1 MAGLDRTDGWRSQG
15 LDEGETAMEQRQTRG
30 AEAPDRPEDAFD
42 EAWTARAV
50 VDEHG
55 ILTAW
60 SEGAR
65 LLLGYQAPEIV
76 GKSAACL
83 LAEAVSAEV
92 LDGIRALPRWSGR
105 VRMRHRDGHQVEA
118 AVLAHH
124 RLDGSSGPDWFL
136 VSALTGTAAA
146 PEDESLVAW
155 SFEQASFCGM
165 TVYDTHLRLRRA
177 NNNSQDHAALGEADM
192 RGLRFSEFVS
202 HPDADAMEQRMARVL
217 ETGEPEHLRTSVRAP
232 GESREHAWSYYLYP
246 LRDADGATHGVCV
259 SGQDQTEQYWA
270 HKRLQLIND
279 AGARI
284 GTTLDVTR
292 TTQELTDVAVPQFA
306 DFAAVDLLCGR
317 EDSATDTVVPDTRG
331 PAAQRLRLR
340 RTAHQSVL
348 PGIPEA
354 VVALGELDS
363 DDGPWSEC
371 LAAGRA
377 VLRTEYDPRACD
389 PSVRDEGWL
398 ATINAFGVHSAI
410 AVPLRARGG
419 TLGVAIFARHQRP
432 EPFGKDDLLLA
443 EEITERA
450 AIYIDNARRYTR
462 ERDTSLTLQRDLLPR
477 GTPRQAALR
486 TASRYLPAGS
496 LAGIGGDWYDVI
508 PLSGARVALVVGD
521 VVGHGLQATATMGRL
536 RASVRTLADIDLP
549 PDELLT
555 HLDDVVI
562 RLQTETSPT
571 EEGGDDAAVD
581 AGQLGAT
588 CLYMIYDPI
597 SRQCT
602 AASAG
607 HPPPAV
613 VRPGSGA
620 EYLDIPAG
628 PPLGVGGFPFEAVE
642 LQLPEGSLLV
652 LYTDGLIECARVGLD
667 EGLERLRAA
676 LSAPLPSLEDM
687 CDHVLSTLVSDH
699 PGDDVALVIAR
710 TRELDDKHVATW
722 DLSEDLA
729 EVARARN
736 LATSQ
741 LAEWGLQESAFVAEL
756 VVSELVTNA
765 IRYGG
770 GPIRLRLIRQDTLI
784 CEVADGSDTSP
795 HLRRARTFD
804 EGGRGLFIVA
814 QLAEHWGTRYRP
826 VGKTIWAEMPL

>member
-1 MAGLDRTDGWRSQG
+1 MDV
-15 LDEGETAMEQRQTRG
+15 
-30 AEAPDRPEDAFD
+30 FD
-42 EAWTARAV
+42 EARTARAT

-55 ILTAW
+55 IVTAW

-65 LLLGYQAPEIV
+65 LLLGYPAAEII
-76 GKSAACL
+76 GKPAGCL
-83 LAEAVSAEV
+83 LVEAVSAEV
-92 LDGIRALPRWSGR
+92 LGGIRALPRWSGR

-118 AVLAHH
+118 GVLAHH
-124 RLDGSSGPDWFL
+124 RLDGGCAPDWF
-136 VSALTGTAAA
+136 VVCALSGTAAA
-146 PEDESLVAW
+146 PDDELLVAW

-177 NNNSQDHAALGEADM
+177 NNNSQDHAALSESDM

-202 HPDADAMEQRMARVL
+202 HPDAGAMEQRMARVL

-232 GESREHAWSYYLYP
+232 GESREHAWSYFLYP
-246 LRDADGATHGVCV
+246 LWDADSAIQGVCV
-259 SGQDQTEQYWA
+259 SGQDLTEQYWA
-270 HKRLQLIND
+270 HKRLQLINE

-306 DFAAVDLLCGR
+306 DFAAVDLLCDR
-317 EDSATDTVVPDTRG
+317 DNSATDTVVADTRG
-331 PAAQRLRLR
+331 SAAQQFRLR

-363 DDGPWSEC
+363 HDGPWSEC
-371 LAAGRA
+371 LAVGRG
-377 VLRTEYDPRACD
+377 VLRAEYGPGAPD
-389 PSVRDEGWL
+389 PSVRDERWL
-398 ATINAFGVHSAI
+398 ATIRVFGVHSAI

-443 EEITERA
+443 EEIADRA
-450 AIYIDNARRYTR
+450 AIYIDNARRFTR
-462 ERDTSLTLQRDLLPR
+462 ERSTSLTLQRDLLPR
-477 GTPRQAALR
+477 GTPKQSALQ
-486 TASRYLPAGS
+486 TATRYLPAGS
-496 LAGIGGDWYDVI
+496 VAGIGGDWYDVI

-521 VVGHGLQATATMGRL
+521 VVGHGLHATATMGRL
-536 RASVRTLADIDLP
+536 RAAVRTLADIDLP

-555 HLDDVVI
+555 HLDDIVI
-562 RLQTETSPT
+562 RLQTETGHA
-571 EEGGDDAAVD
+571 EEDRGDGAAVD

-597 SRQCT
+597 SCHCT

-613 VRPGSGA
+613 VRPGSDA
-620 EYLDIPAG
+620 EYLDIPTG
-628 PPLGVGGFPFEAVE
+628 PPLGVGGLPFETVE
-642 LQLPEGSLLV
+642 LQLPEGSLLA
-652 LYTDGLIECARVGLD
+652 LYTDGLIQFARMGLD
-667 EGLERLRAA
+667 EGLERLRTA
-676 LSAPLPSLEDM
+676 LSAPMPSLEGM
-687 CDHVLSTLVSDH
+687 CDHVLSTLVNDH
-699 PGDDVALVIAR
+699 PSDDVALVIAR
-710 TRELDDKHVATW
+710 TRQLGNKHVATW

-729 EVARARN
+729 EVARARDV
-736 LATSQ
+736 ATRQ
-741 LAEWGLQESAFVAEL
+741 LGVWGLQESVFVTEL

-784 CEVADGSDTSP
+784 CEVADGGDTSP

-814 QLAEHWGTRYRP
+814 QLAKHWGTRHRP
-826 VGKTIWAEMPL
+826 IGKTIWAEMTLQHL